1 MNLLDY
7 LEKQAKLSGS
17 LCVSYDEL
25 VEWPDEQIEEAKQQ
39 GCLVQADD
47 AEGIICRQCPKRCWK
62 DVEIRQKDGQSVGIF
77 FCEDEDCAGLIEI
90 ELNRLQQWIIDK
102 DKLPKPPKRNKTA
115 KYSRKNQKQ
124 NEKTLIVSTLL
135 NHHKFGMD
143 SEFNF
148 EPLEQKK
155 LGEILKW
162 KQSKVSRALKR
173 SFPEKF
179 WKKYKQACKA
189 DALKGFLKILDDEQT
204 DPEAGYHRPLH
215 PTDNEE
221 KLARQYE

>member
-77 FCEDEDCAGLIEI
+77 FCEDEDCAGLIKI
-90 ELNRLQQWIIDK
+90 ELNRLQQWRINK
-102 DKLPKPPKRNKTA
+102 KRLTRLGYGA
-115 KYSRKNQKQ
+115 KKNSANGRTNRKQRKQ
-124 NEKTLIVSTLL
+124 NEKLQIQAALLKHHAFDSDTINYEPATQKELQGLTLWNQTKVHRVMKSM
-135 NHHKFGMD
+135 FG
-143 SEFNF
+143 EN
-148 EPLEQKK
+148 PTRIYK
-155 LGEILKW
+155 LRC
-162 KQSKVSRALKR
+162 KQ
-173 SFPEKF
+173 ETII
-179 WKKYKQACKA
+179 
-189 DALKGFLKILDDEQT
+189 GFLKKCDDGSYNV
-204 DPEAGYHRPLH
+204 EAVYN
-215 PTDNEE
+215 PTEE
-221 KLARQYE
+221 